1 MTWLG
6 WLFVLSLGG
15 VAAYWLRLAL
25 FMLLD
30 DAPELPSLDDSPD
43 HPADS
48 VTTNVVTLSEY
59 RNRKQ
64 AS

>member
-6 WLFVLSLGG
+6 WLCVISLGG
-15 VAAYWLRLAL
+15 VAAYWFRIAL

-30 DAPELPSLDDSPD
+30 DSPE